1 MKNIFRFLMA
11 VAVLFTASCAKE
23 DISSSIGGGEV
34 EVTFTANLPELGT
47 RAYGEG
53 KLVDILYYN
62 VYEQGTDNKLDL
74 SGSQKAQTQGQSL
87 YTITLPMIKGM
98 KYDIVF
104 WAQVENCGYYTLD
117 GKTVTVNY
125 AGEANDESRDAFFGK
140 VVNFD
145 PVTPGDMTSVELRRP
160 FAQLNAI
167 TNDCQAVLKSSIS
180 EMYKSS
186 LKVTTPVCDTLNLLT
201 GAASGTA
208 SVAYSLGDIPAET
221 KTITK
226 DETTEMHL
234 AMNYLLVNGEKS
246 LVDVEFTFVGLRGTV
261 EFPFTTVELGN
272 IPVQRNYR
280 TNIIGKL
287 LTKTTDFEV
296 EIKPGFDTPDQ
307 EPEALVKA
315 AINGGEFT
323 LTEDVVLE
331 SPLNILADLTI
342 NLNGKTISAAVAKG
356 DGAVIEIAEGVKA
369 VISGGTV
376 KSTNENGDA
385 AINNAG
391 ELVLQNVTIEG
402 APLADGGYSA
412 YAVIS
417 SGNLVIEE
425 GTAVSADR
433 GCLKFSGDG
442 ETVINGGHFTNND
455 IGTRSLT
462 SHVVDVEDGGTH
474 KLTIN
479 GGTFEHLHSATSGGV
494 VICNR
499 TRGTV
504 HVNGG
509 NYSGGNYN
517 GYNNL
522 SDYGYGGTFAVTGGI
537 YTSKPADKYIVT
549 GYKTIAA
556 DNLYYVLPEA
566 IADAAVAANVTAV
579 TESTADVATALATNN
594 GKATMFM
601 WNDVAYI
608 AKYGKVI
615 ITSAADEATTVRG
628 VVENAT
634 SLTSATVAEGV
645 EVVGERTFRRCA
657 NLETVALPNT
667 LTEIGPAVFQSCSK
681 LANVTIPAS
690 VTTIG
695 EGAFAEC
702 TSLTSI
708 NIPEGITRIE
718 SDCLRATGLVE
729 VEFHAGVTYFGAQA
743 FRDCKQLKKV
753 IINAPVFTIEPNAFG
768 VMSGAL
774 PGTTIYVANAEMK
787 AYLESTLAYKNQFTI
802 VVHNSVSTADEL
814 KAALAQGGVV
824 ELNNDIT
831 LSEELTL
838 PAGITLNGNG
848 KLIDGTLVAGGN
860 VTFAG
865 HTKVT
870 AFSAGYYNRT
880 ITIGEGA
887 CLEVTGT
894 GRVSLAYGNTF
905 DITGNVAD
913 AKTADKSTI
922 QPSLIIPGG
931 ISITGG
937 NDAVFNIKNA
947 YVQIGSTSS
956 KNSAANGT
964 FTINIE
970 NSIAE
975 FTNQLTF
982 AEPTNGNNPTFNIKV
997 KNSVLTTGTKLCI
1010 AAPNC
1015 NMVVDN
1021 STVTLGSY
1029 LRNSGTL
1036 TLKNGSVLTGATI
1049 QFGENGGNNGAIT
1062 VDNSR
1067 FTITGTS
1074 TGNPYDGRGTGSIT
1088 AKNDATVT
1096 VDYYKDMTITVDT
1109 TSTFTG
1115 NKVQ

>member
-104 WAQVENCGYYTLD
+104 WAQVEDCGYYTLN
-117 GKTVTVNY
+117 GKTVTVSY

-186 LKVTTPVCDTLNLLT
+186 LKVTTPVCNELNLLT
-201 GAASGTA
+201 GDASGEA
-208 SVAYSLGDIPAET
+208 SVEYALGDIPAET
-221 KTITK
+221 KTIIK

-287 LTKTTDFEV
+287 LTKSTDFEV
-296 EIKPGFDTPDQ
+296 EIKPGFD
-307 EPEALVKA
+307 A
-315 AINGGEFT
+315 AYDVEGETVTAKVDTVEEFVAAF
-323 LTEDVVLE
+323 EDDSNVDVVVL
-331 SPLNILADLTI
+331 DGDI
-342 NLNGKTISAAVAKG
+342 NLNDLLTRANNDPSLTIKSGKELTIDLNGKKLSSTST
-356 DGAVIEIAEGVKA
+356 EIGKNYNMFDVRGTLTVKNGTMEYKHLGENMGWGSSTNLFNVTAGGVLNLEGVTAKNLGGSDMGFVA
-369 VISGGTV
+369 HLNNWGEVTLNAENCTLESNYVPVRVFNSGYDM
-376 KSTNENGDA
+376 N
-385 AINNAG
+385 
-391 ELVLQNVTIEG
+391 NVTIKNST
-402 APLADGGYSA
+402 LKGGSA
-412 YAVIS
+412 AFWVHNYTVEDFGSEDKAEAQKALLNLNIYNQ
-417 SGNLVIEE
+417 GN
-425 GTAVSADR
+425 T
-433 GCLKFSGDG
+433 FSPDL
-442 ETVINGGHFTNND
+442 NGIRYGFTNAIRTD
-455 IGTRSLT
+455 AYGIIKTVS
-462 SHVVDVEDGGTH
+462 EDGTEVTLGS
-474 KLTIN
+474 IVEN
-479 GGTFEHLHSATSGGV
+479 GLV
-494 VICNR
+494 R
-499 TRGTV
+499 
-504 HVNGG
+504 
-509 NYSGGNYN
+509 
-517 GYNNL
+517 
-522 SDYGYGGTFAVTGGI
+522 
-537 YTSKPADKYIVT
+537 
-549 GYKTIAA
+549 
-556 DNLYYVLPEA
+556 
-566 IADAAVAANVTAV
+566 
-579 TESTADVATALATNN
+579 
-594 GKATMFM
+594 
-601 WNDVAYI
+601 
-608 AKYGKVI
+608 
-615 ITSAADEATTVRG
+615 RG
-628 VVENAT
+628 VAGDEENTTIKKAI
-634 SLTSATVAEGV
+634 
-645 EVVGERTFRRCA
+645 VGEGITTLYDRTFRHFYA
-657 NLETVALPNT
+657 LETVELPST
-667 LTEIGPAVFQSCSK
+667 LTTIGAAGSGVFQSCNALK
-681 LANVTIPAS
+681 NIVLPES
-690 VTTIG
+690 VTVLGKGT
-695 EGAFAEC
+695 FQEC
-702 TSLTSI
+702 SSLESI
-708 NIPEGITRIE
+708 NIPAGVTRIE
-718 SDCLRATGLVE
+718 ENCLRATGLVE

-743 FRDCKQLKKV
+743 FRDCKQLKEV
-753 IINAPVFTIEPNAFG
+753 VINAPEFTIEANAFG

-774 PGTTIYVANAEMK
+774 PGTVIYVANAEMK

-831 LSEELTL
+831 LSEQLTL

-848 KLIDGTLVAGGN
+848 KQINGSLVAGGD
-860 VTFAG
+860 VTFEG

-870 AFSAGYYNRT
+870 SFSASYYNRT

-887 CLEVTGT
+887 CLEVTGAD
-894 GRVSLAYGNTF
+894 RVSLAYGNTF
-905 DITGNVAD
+905 NITGNVAD
-913 AKTADKSTI
+913 TKTADKSTI

-937 NDAVFNIKNA
+937 NDATMNITNA
-947 YVQIGSTSS
+947 YVKIGSTTS
-956 KNSAANGT
+956 KPGAANGV
-964 FTINIE
+964 FTLNIE

-982 AEPTNGNNPTFNIKV
+982 AEPTNGNNPTFNINV

-1010 AAPNC
+1010 AAQNC

-1021 STVTLGSY
+1021 STVTLGTY
-1029 LRNSGTL
+1029 LRNSGIL
-1036 TLKNGSVLTGATI
+1036 SLSNGSVLTGKTI
-1049 QFGENGGNNGAIT
+1049 QFGENGGNNGKIN
-1062 VDNSR
+1062 VDASSM
-1067 FTITGTS
+1067 TITAGS
-1074 TGNPYDGRGTGSIT
+1074 TGSAFDGKGVGSINAT
-1088 AKNDATVT
+1088 NGATVA
-1096 VDYYKDMTITVDT
+1096 VDYYKDMTITVVDS

-1115 NKVQ
+1115 TEVW

>member
-1 MKNIFRFLMA
+1 MKNIFRFLMT

-23 DISSSIGGGEV
+23 DISSSIGSGEV
-34 EVTFTANLPELGT
+34 EVTFTANLQDLGS
-47 RAYGEG
+47 RAYGNAEEITT
-53 KLVDILYYN
+53 LRYYVFDKDGN
-62 VYEQGTDNKLDL
+62 PLAGLNTDN
-74 SGSQKAQTQGQSL
+74 
-87 YTITLPMIKGM
+87 TITAAAGTKFFSVPLVLIKGM
-98 KYDIVF
+98 TYKILF
-104 WAQVENCGYYTLD
+104 WADNGGDFYTINPEK
-117 GKTVTVNY
+117 GTVTANY
-125 AGEANDESRDAFFGK
+125 NNALANDESRDAFYGVIPAFDPATAKSEDAK
-140 VVNFD
+140 VV
-145 PVTPGDMTSVELRRP
+145 LKRP

-167 TNDCQAVLKSSIS
+167 TKDFAELAKSGVQLT
-180 EMYKSS
+180 KSQI
-186 LKVTTPVCDTLNLLT
+186 VGVIPTTLNVFD
-201 GAASGTA
+201 GT
-208 SVAYSLGDIPAET
+208 LGDATQEVTFAFDVIPTDED
-221 KTITK
+221 TK
-226 DETTEMHL
+226 DELTPL
-234 AMNYLLVNGEKS
+234 SMNYILAPATQKFIA
-246 LVDVEFTFVGLRGTV
+246 DITFSYEGTID
-261 EFPFTTVELGN
+261 FPSATYTN
-272 IPVQRNYR
+272 IPLQRNYK

-307 EPEALVKA
+307 EPNALVKA

-323 LTEDVVLE
+323 LTENIVLE

-376 KSTNENGDA
+376 ESTNENGDA

-391 ELVLQNVTIEG
+391 ELVLQNVTIKG

-417 SGNLVIEE
+417 SGNLIIEQ

-455 IGTRSLT
+455 IGTRNLT

-479 GGTFEHLHSATSGGV
+479 GGTFKHLHSATSGGV

-504 HVNGG
+504 YVNGG

-549 GYKTIAA
+549 GYKTITA
-556 DNLYYVLPEA
+556 DNLYYVLPEV

-594 GKATMFM
+594 GEATMFM

-628 VVENAT
+628 VVENAA

-645 EVVGERTFRRCA
+645 EVVGNRTFRKCA

-695 EGAFAEC
+695 EGAFKEC

-708 NIPEGITRIE
+708 NIPDGVTRIE
-718 SDCLRATGLVE
+718 SECLRASGLEE

-753 IINAPVFTIEPNAFG
+753 IINAPEFTIEANAFG

-774 PGTTIYVANAEMK
+774 PGTVIYVANAEMK

-814 KAALAQGGVV
+814 KAALAEGGMVT
-824 ELNNDIT
+824 LQNDIT
-831 LSEELTL
+831 LTPTEALTL
-838 PAGITLNGNG
+838 PAGVILNGNG
-848 KLIDGTLVAGGN
+848 KQINGTIYAGGD
-860 VTFAG
+860 VTFVG

-870 AFSAGYYNRT
+870 AFSASYYNRT

-887 CLEVTGT
+887 CLEVTGD

-982 AEPTNGNNPTFNIKV
+982 AEPTNGNNPTFNLNV

-1015 NMVVDN
+1015 NMEVDN

-1036 TLKNGSVLTGATI
+1036 KLKNDSVLTGATI

>member
-11 VAVLFTASCAKE
+11 VAIICGAVSCAKE
-23 DISSSIGGGEV
+23 DISSSLAGGEV
-34 EVTFTANLPELGT
+34 EVTFTANLQDLGS
-47 RAYGEG
+47 RAYGNAEEITT
-53 KLVDILYYN
+53 LRYYVFDKDGN
-62 VYEQGTDNKLDL
+62 PLAGLNTDN
-74 SGSQKAQTQGQSL
+74 
-87 YTITLPMIKGM
+87 TITAAAGTKFFSVPLVLIKGM
-98 KYDIVF
+98 TYKILF
-104 WAQVENCGYYTLD
+104 WADNGGDFYTINPAA
-117 GKTVTVNY
+117 GTVTANY
-125 AGEANDESRDAFFGK
+125 TNALANDESRDAFYG
-140 VVNFD
+140 VIPAFD
-145 PVTPGDMTSVELRRP
+145 PATAKSEDAKVILKRP

-167 TNDCQAVLKSSIS
+167 TKDFAELTKSGVQLT
-180 EMYKSS
+180 KSQI
-186 LKVTTPVCDTLNLLT
+186 VGVIPTTLNVFD
-201 GAASGTA
+201 G
-208 SVAYSLGDIPAET
+208 SLGGATQEVTFAFDVIPT
-221 KTITK
+221 
-226 DETTEMHL
+226 DENTNDELTPL
-234 AMNYLLVNGEKS
+234 SMNYILAPATQKFIADIKFSYE
-246 LVDVEFTFVGLRGTV
+246 GTID
-261 EFPFTTVELGN
+261 FPSATYTN
-272 IPVQRNYR
+272 IPLQRNYK

-307 EPEALVKA
+307 EPNALVKA

-369 VISGGTV
+369 VISDGTV
-376 KSTNENGDA
+376 KSEKANGDA

-412 YAVIS
+412 YAVVS
-417 SGNLVIEE
+417 SGNLIIEE

-455 IGTRSLT
+455 IDTRNLT

-479 GGTFEHLHSATSGGV
+479 GGTFKHLHSATSGGV

-504 HVNGG
+504 YVNGG
-509 NYSGGNYN
+509 NYSGGNYYGN
-517 GYNNL
+517 NNL

-556 DNLYYVLPEA
+556 DNLYYVLPEV
-566 IADAAVAANVTAV
+566 IANAAVAANVTAV

-594 GKATMFM
+594 DEATMYM

-608 AKYGKVI
+608 AKYGEVI

-628 VVENAT
+628 VVEYAT

-645 EVVGERTFRRCA
+645 KVVGNRTFRQCA

-695 EGAFAEC
+695 EGAFKEC

-708 NIPEGITRIE
+708 NIPDGVTRIE
-718 SDCLRATGLVE
+718 SECLRASGLEE

-753 IINAPVFTIEPNAFG
+753 IINAPEFTIVPNAFG

-774 PGTTIYVANAEMK
+774 PGTVIYVANAEMK

-831 LSEELTL
+831 LTEALTL

-848 KLIDGTLVAGGN
+848 KLIDGSLVAGGD
-860 VTFAG
+860 VTFEG

-870 AFSAGYYNRT
+870 AFSAGYYNHT
-880 ITIGEGA
+880 ITIDEGA

-894 GRVSLAYGNTF
+894 GRVSVAYGNTF
-905 DITGNVAD
+905 DITGNVSN
-913 AKTADKSTI
+913 AKTANKTTI

-937 NDAVFNIKNA
+937 NDAVFNIKDA
-947 YVQIGSTSS
+947 YVKIGSTSS
-956 KNSAANGT
+956 KNSAANGK

-982 AEPTNGNNPTFNIKV
+982 AEPTSGMNPTFNLNV
-997 KNSVLTTGTKLCI
+997 KNSILTTGTKLI
-1010 AAPNC
+1010 LAAPNC

-1021 STVTLGSY
+1021 SRITMATY
-1029 LRNSGTL
+1029 FRNSGKVE
-1036 TLKNGSVLTGATI
+1036 LKNGSILTGETI
-1049 QFGENGGNNGAIT
+1049 QFGENGGHDGETI
-1062 VDNSR
+1062 VDNST
-1067 FTITGTS
+1067 FTIT
-1074 TGNPYDGRGTGSIT
+1074 TGNSAGNAFDGKGTGSVT
-1088 AKNDATVT
+1088 AQNGANVSIQH
-1096 VDYYKDMTITVDT
+1096 YKGLTINTDT

-1115 NKVQ
+1115 SEVQ

>member
-74 SGSQKAQTQGQSL
+74 SGYQKAQTQGQSL

-104 WAQVENCGYYTLD
+104 WAQVEDCGYYTLD

-140 VVNFD
+140 VVEFD
-145 PVTPGDMTSVELRRP
+145 PVNPGDMTSVELRRP

-186 LKVTTPVCDTLNLLT
+186 LKVTTPVCNTLNLLT
-201 GAASGTA
+201 GTASGEA
-208 SVAYSLGDIPAET
+208 SVEYTLGDIPAET
-221 KTITK
+221 KTIIK

-246 LVDVEFTFVGLRGTV
+246 LVDVEFTFFGLRGTV

-287 LTKTTDFEV
+287 LTKSTDFEV
-296 EIKPGFDTPDQ
+296 EIKPGFDAAYDVEGETITAEVDTA
-307 EPEALVKA
+307 EELIAALKDDSIDA
-315 AINGGEFT
+315 
-323 LTEDVVLE
+323 VVLGG
-331 SPLNILADLTI
+331 DI
-342 NLNGKTISAAVAKG
+342 NLNDLLTRANNDPSLTIKSGKELTIDLNGKKLSSTST
-356 DGAVIEIAEGVKA
+356 EIGKNYNMFDVRGTLTVKNGTMEYKHLGENMGWGSSTNLFNVTAGGILNLEGVTAKNLGGSDMGFVA
-369 VISGGTV
+369 HLNNWGEVTLNAENCTLESNYVPVRVFNSG
-376 KSTNENGDA
+376 NDMN
-385 AINNAG
+385 
-391 ELVLQNVTIEG
+391 NVTIKNSTLKG
-402 APLADGGYSA
+402 NSAAFWVHNYTAADFDGSEDKAEAQKALLNLNIYNQ
-412 YAVIS
+412 
-417 SGNLVIEE
+417 GN
-425 GTAVSADR
+425 T
-433 GCLKFSGDG
+433 FSPDL
-442 ETVINGGHFTNND
+442 NGIRYGFTNAIRTD
-455 IGTRSLT
+455 AYGIIKTVS
-462 SHVVDVEDGGTH
+462 EDGTEVTLGS
-474 KLTIN
+474 IVEN
-479 GGTFEHLHSATSGGV
+479 GLV
-494 VICNR
+494 R
-499 TRGTV
+499 
-504 HVNGG
+504 
-509 NYSGGNYN
+509 
-517 GYNNL
+517 
-522 SDYGYGGTFAVTGGI
+522 
-537 YTSKPADKYIVT
+537 
-549 GYKTIAA
+549 
-556 DNLYYVLPEA
+556 
-566 IADAAVAANVTAV
+566 
-579 TESTADVATALATNN
+579 
-594 GKATMFM
+594 
-601 WNDVAYI
+601 
-608 AKYGKVI
+608 
-615 ITSAADEATTVRG
+615 RG
-628 VVENAT
+628 VAGDEENTTIKKAI
-634 SLTSATVAEGV
+634 
-645 EVVGERTFRRCA
+645 VGEGITTLYDRTFRHFYA
-657 NLETVALPNT
+657 LETVELPST
-667 LTEIGPAVFQSCSK
+667 LTTIGAAGSGVFQSCNALK
-681 LANVTIPAS
+681 NIVLPES
-690 VTTIG
+690 VTVLGKGT
-695 EGAFAEC
+695 FQEC
-702 TSLTSI
+702 SSLESI
-708 NIPEGITRIE
+708 NIPAGVTRIE
-718 SDCLRATGLVE
+718 ENCLRATGLVE

-743 FRDCKQLKKV
+743 FRDCKQLKEV
-753 IINAPVFTIEPNAFG
+753 VINAPEFTIEANAFG

-831 LSEELTL
+831 LSEQLTL

-848 KLIDGTLVAGGN
+848 KQINGTLVAGGD
-860 VTFAG
+860 VTFEG

-870 AFSAGYYNRT
+870 LFYAAYNNRT
-880 ITIGEGA
+880 TTIGEGA
-887 CLEVTGT
+887 CLEMTGT
-894 GRVSLAYGNTF
+894 DRTTLGGTVFN
-905 DITGNVAD
+905 ITGTIAD
-913 AKTADKSTI
+913 AKTADKTSI

-931 ISITGG
+931 ISINGA

-982 AEPTNGNNPTFNIKV
+982 AEPTNGMNPTFNLNV

-1015 NMVVDN
+1015 NMEVDN

-1036 TLKNGSVLTGATI
+1036 KLKNDSVLTGATI